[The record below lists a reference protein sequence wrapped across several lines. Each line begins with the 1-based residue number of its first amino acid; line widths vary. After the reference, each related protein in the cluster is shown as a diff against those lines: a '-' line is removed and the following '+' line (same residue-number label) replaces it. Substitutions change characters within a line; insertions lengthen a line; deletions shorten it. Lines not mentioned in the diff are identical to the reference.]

1 MEELESRRMIKTV
14 IFDMYETLIT
24 HYNSPLYFGKQMAA
38 DAGISEEDFQKMW
51 RATDSERT
59 VGKMTFEEIIENIL
73 KEYQCYS
80 KEMLDLIVSKRVAT
94 KEEGFRNLHP
104 EIIPMLS
111 GLKEK
116 GMKIGLISNCFSEET
131 GVIRKSVLFPYFDA
145 VCLSY
150 EEGIKKPDAEIYKR
164 CMEKL
169 GVKPEECLYVGD
181 GGSQELE
188 AAKALGMETAQAVWY
203 LKEGTKQPVGRKD
216 GFRHVENP
224 LELLTL
230 IS

>member
-1 MEELESRRMIKTV
+1 MIKAV

-24 HYNSPLYFGKQMAA
+24 HYSCPLYFGKQMAA
-38 DAGISEEDFQKMW
+38 DMGIPEEAFQKLW

-59 VGKMTFEEIIENIL
+59 TGKMTFEEIIEIIL
-73 KEYQCYS
+73 KENQCYS
-80 KEMLDLIVSKRVAT
+80 GEMLDLIVRKRVAT
-94 KEEGFRNLHP
+94 KEEGFRHLHP
-104 EIIPMLS
+104 EIIPMLE

-116 GMKIGLISNCFSEET
+116 GKKIGLISNCFSEET

-145 VCLSY
+145 VCMSY
-150 EEGIKKPDAEIYKR
+150 EEGLKKPDAEIYKR

-169 GVKPEECLYVGD
+169 GVKADECLYVGD

-203 LKEGTKQPVGRKD
+203 FKEGTMQPVGRKD
-216 GFRHVENP
+216 GFRQAENP
-224 LELLTL
+224 LELLTFIL
-230 IS
+230 